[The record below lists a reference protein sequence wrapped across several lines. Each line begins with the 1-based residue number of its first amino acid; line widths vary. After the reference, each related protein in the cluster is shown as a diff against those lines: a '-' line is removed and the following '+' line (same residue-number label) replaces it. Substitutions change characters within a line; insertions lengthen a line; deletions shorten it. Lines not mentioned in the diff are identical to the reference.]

1 MKFVSKY
8 MKYINKNNILSGG
21 AYNFVINDTFITK
34 YGDRG
39 IILKIASLDEFKLD
53 LAYNRH
59 YYVVTFYGGDTKL
72 YNGAIS
78 VYDSLTG
85 GYKYVIAEEDI
96 RHDIESKPIIK
107 YEPVITKDD
116 FDISMPNYIAIN
128 KCNYLIGE
136 TVYFKDG
143 VVRDKKNTTN
153 LIRLNNL
160 IGVITNII
168 QTPYSIPQYKCIYE
182 IQFENGIHATEIF
195 DEMIQKISNQQ
206 TNLQINP
213 YNKNITL
220 PMSPVKNIN
229 YDVSDADDDDKKIF
243 NKIAKYYQTKI
254 VQIIESDD
262 KYKDIRDDVDYI
274 DSKKGLKYILKLLKK
289 FSKKN
294 NIKWYTLK
302 NDE

>member
-1 MKFVSKY
+1 
-8 MKYINKNNILSGG
+8 MKYINKNTILSGG

-39 IILKIASLDEFKLD
+39 IILKIANLNEFNLD
-53 LAYNRH
+53 LAYNKH

-96 RHDIESKPIIK
+96 RHEVKSKPIIK

-116 FDISMPNYIAIN
+116 FDIYTPNYISIN

-143 VVRDKKNTTN
+143 VVRDKKNITN

-168 QTPYSIPQYKCIYE
+168 QTPYSIPPYKCIYE
-182 IQFENGIHATEIF
+182 IQFENGIYATEIF
-195 DEMIQKISNQQ
+195 DDMIQKISNQNNQ
-206 TNLQINP
+206 
-213 YNKNITL
+213 NIIL
-220 PMSPVKNIN
+220 PMYPVKNIN
-229 YDVSDADDDDKKIF
+229 YDDDNDDKKLF
-243 NKIAKYYQTKI
+243 NKIAKFYQTKI
-254 VQIIESDD
+254 VQIIESDN
-262 KYKDIRDDVDYI
+262 KYKDLKDEIDYI

-289 FSKKN
+289 YSRKN

-302 NDE
+302 NDEYVDNIKKYLLKKLSKI